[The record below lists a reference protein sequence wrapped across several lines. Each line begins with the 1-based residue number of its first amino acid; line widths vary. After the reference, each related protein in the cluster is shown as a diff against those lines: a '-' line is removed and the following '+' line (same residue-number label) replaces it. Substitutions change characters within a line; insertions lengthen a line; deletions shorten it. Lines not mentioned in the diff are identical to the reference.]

1 MSMKLPAPAS
11 TWTPTYQV
19 RVNQVIEAN
28 DVQVRHKGEDV
39 EIGAARD
46 RLVLRSPSGK
56 RWQITVSDTGTIA
69 AVAL

>member
-1 MSMKLPAPAS
+1 MSIKLPAPAS

-19 RVNQVIEAN
+19 RVNQTIEAN

-39 EIGAARD
+39 ELMREK
-46 RLVLRSPSGK
+46 LVLRSPSGK
-56 RWQITVSDTGTIA
+56 RWSITVSDTGTIA